1 MRPLKL
7 VIEGDFWDSQIYTGR
22 LHLWTMNGE
31 LITIDWDNYIK
42 SLMEKYRNPFAIEC
56 SFRDS
61 RYLYENNFT
70 SLFQDEDIKEAIL
83 SKFSILSQLQLIT
96 KINELS
102 DFIYGIQN
110 NPFKEL
116 PTDTDIHLNKLY
128 AALDD
133 GLWCSTA
140 NRNNRKFPISSKP
153 MKLWDC
159 PLLALNAKSKSVAL
173 SAGNDGLFQYE
184 INNRSFF
191 NSKYPQLSQ
200 IEDDI
205 YEISNKYSLY
215 SNWSSTSIY
224 SSSYNGNSY
233 MAAFGWEQK
242 EEDREKF
249 NRVFK
254 RIIDEHNI
262 FENNSS
268 LISWANERKII
279 RAKNNGIE
287 IAKYMQSRVEDE
299 EYFSAQNK
307 EYYFNG
313 FTKGK
318 FIPFQPWKGEIISG
332 GISHFGTIIECE
344 NALVIIQNND
354 SFYNISGQ
362 ITRWRCFPKSKNYTT
377 HLHVILEDRI
387 EIYSFINDY
396 FFNKDLDK
404 EFIIENWA

>member
-1 MRPLKL
+1 MQPLKI

-22 LHLWTMNGE
+22 LHLWSMSGE
-31 LITIDWDNYIK
+31 LITIDWDNYIR

-61 RYLYENNFT
+61 RYLYENDFT
-70 SLFQDEDIKEAIL
+70 SLFKDEDIKEAIL
-83 SKFSILSQLQLIT
+83 SKFSILSQLQIIT

-133 GLWCSTA
+133 GLWRSTA
-140 NRNNRKFPISSKP
+140 NRNNSKFPISSKP

-159 PLLALNAKSKSVAL
+159 QLLALNAKSKSVAL

-191 NSKYPQLSQ
+191 DSKYPQLSQ
-200 IEDDI
+200 IENDI
-205 YEISNKYSLY
+205 YEISNKHSLY

-233 MAAFGWEQK
+233 MAAFGWEQR
-242 EEDREKF
+242 EEDRESF

-254 RIIDEHNI
+254 RIVDEHKI

-268 LISWANERKII
+268 LISWCQGRSENVL
-279 RAKNNGIE
+279 N
-287 IAKYMQSRVEDE
+287 
-299 EYFSAQNK
+299 SA
-307 EYYFNG
+307 
-313 FTKGK
+313 
-318 FIPFQPWKGEIISG
+318 
-332 GISHFGTIIECE
+332 
-344 NALVIIQNND
+344 V
-354 SFYNISGQ
+354 
-362 ITRWRCFPKSKNYTT
+362 
-377 HLHVILEDRI
+377 
-387 EIYSFINDY
+387 
-396 FFNKDLDK
+396 
-404 EFIIENWA
+404 